1 MSTRADLLALEASR
15 ALVARR
21 DE

>member
-1 MSTRADLLALEASR
+1 MSTRADLLAIEASR